1 MEEKKQLTEKSNPVN
16 TKEYT
21 PREIVSELDKYI
33 VGQKNAKRSVA
44 VALRNRIRRL
54 KLDPELREDIAP
66 KNILMIGP
74 TGVGKTEIA
83 RRLAKLAGSPFIKVE
98 ATKYTEVG
106 YVGRDVE
113 SMVRDLMAAGF
124 QMVKQEMQES
134 VTQEAEKRAE
144 EALLDLLFPV
154 NTKKPK
160 EKNIKGGPVIKPMG
174 TFTINP
180 ENSNSS
186 IIATTLQMG
195 IPIFN
200 NKGKNKEQDEE
211 EDVSPNDEKALHD
224 IGVDDTGDNG
234 VNHSEEA
241 KEADSKFKAT
251 REKLRVM
258 LKEGKLEER
267 TVELLVG
274 QNPQF
279 PSIEM
284 MGGNMEDLE
293 STLSG
298 FAGFF
303 GGGKKKKVVTV
314 ARAREI
320 LKAEEAEK
328 LVDRDRVSDEAR
340 QRVEETGIIFID
352 EIDKIAVKGDRGGG
366 PDVSREGVQRDI
378 LPIVEGATVNTKWG
392 PVNTDHILFI
402 AAGAFN
408 VSKPSDLI
416 PELQGRFP
424 LRVELDS
431 LGKDDFLRILTE
443 PKNALIKQYTELLG
457 TENVKLNFTPDA
469 VAHLAALAAEVN
481 SKLENIGAR
490 RLHTIME
497 NLLEELSFEASD
509 IAPANI
515 EITVDYVNEKL
526 ADIVKDQDLGRYIL

>member
-1 MEEKKQLTEKSNPVN
+1 MSDRK
-16 TKEYT
+16 TKEELSRLT
-21 PREIVSELDKYI
+21 PREIVVELDKYI
-33 VGQKNAKRSVA
+33 VGQKKAKRAVA

-54 KLDPELREDIAP
+54 KLDPELREDVAP

-134 VTQEAEKRAE
+134 FVAEAERRAE
-144 EALLDLLFPV
+144 EALLDLLLPY
-154 NTKKPK
+154 TGKKPGRK
-160 EKNIKGGPVIKPMG
+160 KTPPAPVVKPMG
-174 TFTINP
+174 SFSFNTDNGGGPGLIGTAI
-180 ENSNSS
+180 
-186 IIATTLQMG
+186 QVG
-195 IPIFN
+195 IPAFMKNDAN
-200 NKGKNKEQDEE
+200 NEE
-211 EDVSPNDEKALHD
+211 EEPEDRTEKNHAADAADENVSE
-224 IGVDDTGDNG
+224 
-234 VNHSEEA
+234 
-241 KEADSKFKAT
+241 KFKAT
-251 REKLRVM
+251 REKFRTMLR
-258 LKEGKLEER
+258 EGKLEDR
-267 TVELLVG
+267 TVELTVN

-279 PSIEM
+279 PPFEM
-284 MGGNMEDLE
+284 MGVSMEDIE
-293 STLSG
+293 TNLSG
-298 FAGFF
+298 FASFF
-303 GGGKKKKVVTV
+303 GGGKKNKVVTV

-320 LKAEEAEK
+320 LKAEELEK
-328 LVDRDRVSDEAR
+328 LIDRDRVSDEAR

-352 EIDKIAVKGDRGGG
+352 EIDKIAVKGERSGG

-402 AAGAFN
+402 AAGAFT

-443 PKNALIKQYTELLG
+443 PKNALTRQYTELLA
-457 TENVKLNFTPDA
+457 TENVEVVFAPDA
-469 VAHLAALAAEVN
+469 IERLAALAAEVN

-497 NLLEELSFEASD
+497 ALLEELSFDAPD
-509 IAPANI
+509 ISPVRVPV
-515 EITVDYVNEKL
+515 TVDYVNEKL

>member
-1 MEEKKQLTEKSNPVN
+1 MNENKQMNEKLNRL
-16 TKEYT
+16 T
-21 PREIVSELDKYI
+21 PREIVAELDKYI
-33 VGQKNAKRSVA
+33 VGQKKAKRAVA

-83 RRLAKLAGSPFIKVE
+83 RRLAKLTGSPFLKVE

-134 VTQEAEKRAE
+134 VIQEAERRAE
-144 EALLDLLFPV
+144 EALLDLLLPSNEKKQRDKRQKPSPV
-154 NTKKPK
+154 
-160 EKNIKGGPVIKPMG
+160 VRPMG
-174 TFTINP
+174 TFSFNP
-180 ENSNSS
+180 ENSNGS
-186 IIATTLQMG
+186 IIGTTLQVG
-195 IPIFN
+195 IPFLSQN
-200 NKGKNKEQDEE
+200 ASARPAG
-211 EDVSPNDEKALHD
+211 
-224 IGVDDTGDNG
+224 
-234 VNHSEEA
+234 EEA
-241 KEADSKFKAT
+241 KHNLSDDSNESDEAADEHRHEGEDDKYKAT
-251 REKLRVM
+251 REKLRAM
-258 LKEGKLEER
+258 LHEGKLDDR
-267 TVELLVG
+267 PVELMVN
-274 QNPQF
+274 QNPTF
-279 PSIEM
+279 PPMEM
-284 MGGNMEDLE
+284 MGGSMEDLE
-293 STLSG
+293 SSLSG
-298 FAGFF
+298 IAGFF
-303 GGGKKKKVVTV
+303 GGGKKKKVVPV
-314 ARAREI
+314 SRAMEI

-366 PDVSREGVQRDI
+366 HDVSREGVQRDI

-443 PKNALIKQYTELLG
+443 PKNALIKQYTELLA
-457 TENVKLNFTPDA
+457 TEDVKLNFTSDSIE
-469 VAHLAALAAEVN
+469 HLAALAAEVN

-497 NLLEELSFEASD
+497 TLLEQLSFEASD

-515 EITVDYVNEKL
+515 DITVDYVNEKL
-526 ADIVKDQDLGRYIL
+526 AEIVKDQDLGRYIL